1 MGCMSERN
9 RCYFRLA
16 PHPAVHVDATNS
28 AGLAAMLVGAIMI
41 LLLTFM
47 THG

>member
-1 MGCMSERN
+1 MSERN

-16 PHPAVHVDATNS
+16 HHPAVHVESTYS

-41 LLLTFM
+41 VLLTLM